1 MELQYVTEISF
12 NKGTKFEVYK
22 EHEGLYTIRYLESFA
37 DCGWRACFP
46 DEVHCTRD
54 AVKAMLGEDI
64 FNF

>member
-1 MELQYVTEISF
+1 MELKYVTEISF

-22 EHEGLYTIRYLESFA
+22 EPEGLYPIRYFEYFA
-37 DCGWRACFP
+37 DCGWRSCLP
-46 DEVHCTRD
+46 DEVHYTRD